1 MQPIGSFGGWQ
12 ELICED
18 MDLLQMVQL
27 FLSLGN
33 SKALALGE
41 LEWLPGFLN
50 QESSP
55 SLIIEAN
62 RVVFAT

>member
-1 MQPIGSFGGWQ
+1 
-12 ELICED
+12 
-18 MDLLQMVQL
+18 MVQL

-55 SLIIEAN
+55 SVIIEAN

>member
-1 MQPIGSFGGWQ
+1 
-12 ELICED
+12 
-18 MDLLQMVQL
+18 MVQL

-50 QESSP
+50 QESS
-55 SLIIEAN
+55 SSVIIEAN